1 MITIIKRTREEA
13 DRILTE
19 KAEKNLA
26 EVKRKTKKV
35 KMSEYEVRDLVHD
48 ANRRQTFDDIYKLKH
63 DVRQLKEANRELKR
77 QLDSIT
83 LFSLIKKLF
92 TGK

>member
-1 MITIIKRTREEA
+1 MWNIKATYRTPEEA
-13 DRILTE
+13 AQLMID
-19 KAEKNLA
+19 KAEYELA
-26 EVKRKTKKV
+26 EVKRKNKRV
-35 KMSEYEVRDLVHD
+35 KFSENEITRIISKRGYASRS
-48 ANRRQTFDDIYKLKH
+48 QTFDDIQKLKE
-63 DVRQLKEANRELKR
+63 VNRELKR